1 MLLWAAKS
9 AQCCT
14 QVKRIFQV
22 RRRERVRCTSVRR
35 RCDVDVDVGSSCCDN
50 FFNCTFAPHTSFT
63 LCVVAVVILAYFFF
77 AYFSL
82 SSIVCTHTSIK
93 SKKHTHANVKLKLKL
108 SICAICGVFSFSLA
122 LLFFFLFYFTL
133 LFTHDAHSC
142 TEYQKRPLAAQHML
156 GFGCSC
162 CCWSK
167 HMFD

>member
-1 MLLWAAKS
+1 MLLWAARS

-22 RRRERVRCTSVRR
+22 RRRESERVRVRCTSVRM

-63 LCVVAVVILAYFFF
+63 LCVVNVVVVVVIL

-93 SKKHTHANVKLKLKL
+93 SNKHTHTRECKTQTKTLNMRDLWC
-108 SICAICGVFSFSLA
+108 IFFSFSLA
-122 LLFFFLFYFTL
+122 LLFFSSFTL
-133 LFTHDAHSC
+133 LYVTFHTRRTQLHWRS
-142 TEYQKRPLAAQHML
+142 KSGLWRPNI
-156 GFGCSC
+156 C
-162 CCWSK
+162 
-167 HMFD
+167 

>member
-22 RRRERVRCTSVRR
+22 RRRERVQVRCTSVRM

-63 LCVVAVVILAYFFF
+63 LCVVVVILAYFF

-93 SKKHTHANVKLKLKL
+93 SNKHTHANVKLKLKL

-122 LLFFFLFYFTL
+122 LLFFFLLLYVLLYFTFHTRRTQL
-133 LFTHDAHSC
+133 H
-142 TEYQKRPLAAQHML
+142 
-156 GFGCSC
+156 
-162 CCWSK
+162 
-167 HMFD
+167 